1 MSRHLILLVL
11 MLAGG
16 LMSGAD
22 ASAAT
27 LTLTSTATGKYASDG
42 SHLAASANYAVGQTG
57 GTVYHDFFAF
67 DVPSGETIL
76 GASLLVPALGYLSI
90 RPNENVVL
98 YDVSMPVSTLTA
110 TQTSA
115 TSIFDDLGSGDIFA
129 VKSVTAADDNTFVTF
144 SLNSSAVASLVAA
157 MGASWAIG
165 GAITPLLLPAGSDE
179 LVFASSVSVGAE
191 LVLQIVPEPPA
202 IALAA
207 IGALGL
213 ANVANRS
220 RRVRRR
226 RHDRVSAVL

>member
-1 MSRHLILLVL
+1 MSRHLIVLVII
-11 MLAGG
+11 LAGG

-27 LTLTSTATGKYASDG
+27 LTLTSTATGNYASDG
-42 SHLAASANYAVGQTG
+42 SHSAASANYAVGQTG

-67 DVPSGETIL
+67 DVPHVDSIL

-98 YDVSMPVSTLTA
+98 YDVSTPLSTLTA

-115 TSIFDDLGSGDIFA
+115 TPIFDDLGSGDIFA

-144 SLNSSAVASLVAA
+144 SLNSGAVASLVAA
-157 MGASWAIG
+157 IGTSWAIG
-165 GAITPLLLPAGSDE
+165 GAITPMLLPAGSDE
-179 LVFASSVSVGAE
+179 LVFASSVSVGAK
-191 LVLQIVPEPPA
+191 LVLQVVPEPPA

-213 ANVANRS
+213 ANF
-220 RRVRRR
+220 VRRR
-226 RHDRVSAVL
+226 RHDRGSAVL